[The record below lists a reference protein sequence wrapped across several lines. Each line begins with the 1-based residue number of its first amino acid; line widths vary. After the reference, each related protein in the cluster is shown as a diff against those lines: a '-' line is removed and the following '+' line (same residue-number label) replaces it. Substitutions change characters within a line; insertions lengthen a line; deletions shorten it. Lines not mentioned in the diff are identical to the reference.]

1 MELDVGAHLGAV
13 ERSVASLER
22 DGQQVRA
29 VTLARSLSATVE
41 DLWGAL
47 TNPSR
52 IESWFLP
59 ISGDLQQGGRYQLEG
74 NAGGVI
80 TACQRPTALAITWE
94 FGGDVSWV
102 EVDVSRDCNDR
113 ARLTLTHTM
122 LLSDHWDEY
131 GPGATGVGW
140 ELSLLALAMH
150 LTQPDEPMP
159 DEAAF
164 ATSPDGRAFIT
175 GSSEGWERAAIASGT
190 DPAAARAAC
199 ARTTAF
205 YTGETPEPD

>member
-102 EVDVSRDCNDR
+102 EVDVSRDGNDR
-113 ARLTLTHTM
+113 ARLTLTHT
-122 LLSDHWDEY
+122 LLPSDHWDEY

-175 GSSEGWERAAIASGT
+175 GSGEGWERAAIASGT